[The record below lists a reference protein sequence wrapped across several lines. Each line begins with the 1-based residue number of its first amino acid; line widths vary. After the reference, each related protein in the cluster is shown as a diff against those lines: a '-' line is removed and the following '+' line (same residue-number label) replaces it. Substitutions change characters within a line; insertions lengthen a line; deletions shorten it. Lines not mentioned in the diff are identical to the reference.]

1 MLNMST
7 ADNLKEAQEKMPALT
22 GEELL
27 NFEDQWALGH
37 FIDIRQEMWFES
49 LATEDRDEAPVISAF
64 GKRIITA
71 SEAAREVRINHA
83 TDAIF
88 GFLAVE
94 ART

>member
-22 GEELL
+22 VEQILD
-27 NFEDQWALGH
+27 FEDQWALGH

-49 LATEDRDEAPVISAF
+49 LATEDRDESPLISAF
-64 GKRIITA
+64 GERLITT
-71 SEAAREVRINHA
+71 SEAAREVRINHS

-88 GFLAVE
+88 GFLAAE